1 MTPLEQAAQAESIYL
16 SAVKAA
22 KEKYEEFLV
31 NSSYEQIEH
40 YDYDSKYSYWIHPN
54 YIEAAKASMEHW
66 DLSLDSMCE
75 YLGIEELPSGAVLE
89 DY

>member
-1 MTPLEQAAQAESIYL
+1 MTPEQQAAQAESTYL

-31 NSSYEQIEH
+31 SSEYEYLEH
-40 YDYDSKYSYWIHPN
+40 CDYDSKYSYWVHPD
-54 YIEAAKASMEHW
+54 YLEAAKASMEHG
-66 DLSLDSMCE
+66 DLRDSMCE
-75 YLGIEELPSGAVLE
+75 YLGVKELPSGAVLE